1 MAWTAED
8 EMFEQSG
15 EFKRLQR
22 LGIDPYFPD
31 VIIYMMLKSNVRTI
45 EELVDK
51 LREKYKNQIALED
64 ENNSSE

>member
-1 MAWTAED
+1 
-8 EMFEQSG
+8 MFEQSG

-22 LGIDPYFPD
+22 LGIDPYLPD